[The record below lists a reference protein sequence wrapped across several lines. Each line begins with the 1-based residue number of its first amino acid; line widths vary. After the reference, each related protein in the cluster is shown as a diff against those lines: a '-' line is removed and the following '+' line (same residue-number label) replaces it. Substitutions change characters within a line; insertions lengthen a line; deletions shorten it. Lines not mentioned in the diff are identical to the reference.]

1 VPGTCAAIDKLVRL
15 RDRYASAFRDYLAR
29 HDEASL
35 QRAYEIGRQ
44 CLAEGVGLLDLTEAH
59 HAALARE
66 LHRGTAAAEPARIV
80 AAANNFFAE
89 CLSPYEMTHR
99 TFRDSAIALRNLYE
113 GVESEVRCIAHALH
127 DEAGQLLA
135 SVYLALRELEADSTP
150 EGQTEIAKI
159 LALLGQVEK
168 ELRRLSHEL
177 RPTALDDLGL
187 VPALEYLANSVSLRT
202 GLSVTVECDEGPPL
216 PLVVETTIYRIVQ
229 ESLTN
234 AMKHACASQVAI
246 GLSRG
251 ARALRCVIRDNGRGF
266 DVPTVLA
273 RRGTER
279 GLGLPG
285 ILERVAA
292 LGGALHIGS
301 SPGAGT
307 QLDITIPLETSNASQ
322 RPAGRRSSDLP

>member
-1 VPGTCAAIDKLVRL
+1 MPVTCAANDKRVRL
-15 RDRYASAFRDYLAR
+15 RERYACALKGYLTR
-29 HDEASL
+29 RDEAYL
-35 QRAYEIGRQ
+35 QRAYELGRHG
-44 CLAEGVGLLDLTEAH
+44 LADGVGLLDLTAVH

-66 LHRGTAAAEPARIV
+66 VRRGATPADSARIV
-80 AAANNFFAE
+80 AAGNDFFAE
-89 CLSPYEMTHR
+89 CLSPFEMTHR

-113 GVESEVRCIAHALH
+113 GVEAEVRRIAHALH

-135 SVYLALRELEADSTP
+135 SVYLALRELEADLTP
-150 EGQTEIAKI
+150 DAQKGIAKI
-159 LALLGQVEK
+159 DALLGQVEK

-177 RPTALDDLGL
+177 RPTVLDDLGL
-187 VPALEYLANSVSLRT
+187 VPALQYLANSVSLRT

-216 PLVVETTIYRIVQ
+216 PLVIETTVYRIVQ

-234 AMKHACASQVAI
+234 AIKHARASQVAI

-251 ARALRCVIRDNGRGF
+251 AKALRCVIRDNGRGF
-266 DVPTVLA
+266 DVPAVLA

-301 SPGAGT
+301 SAGAGT
-307 QLDITIPLETSNASQ
+307 QLDITIPLETSDAAQ
-322 RPAGRRSSDLP
+322 RAAGR